1 MRHKD
6 LQLPQWAFHHAGSQ
20 QLLTTSGSP
29 SPAHQ
34 GHPQPAVSP
43 PWLLV
48 VPTPTREP
56 LSGSVT
62 GTGHTPGFLQITGQT
77 IFSLEQ
83 STTGVRW
90 KTIWKG
96 MTGQA
101 KVVASQ
107 LERNRSTGFG
117 EEEGGTQVCS
127 AYLRTYRGKED
138 VFSRCF

>member
-1 MRHKD
+1 MGQELAYEAQRSAA
-6 LQLPQWAFHHAGSQ
+6 PQWAFH
-20 QLLTTSGSP
+20 LLEPLACPSGTP
-29 SPAHQ
+29 PASR
-34 GHPQPAVSP
+34 QPPLAARSAK
-43 PWLLV
+43 
-48 VPTPTREP
+48 VPGEP